1 MTDEVKAMF
10 DSLEPDSPDSLVFAD
25 RNGKEIGK
33 VSNAFDRAVKEL
45 GFNNGITDPLNKFT
59 FHCLRHTFASWL
71 VQNGVDLY
79 TVKELLG
86 HSTLAMTERYSHLAK
101 DTLKNAVK
109 KLEDSLK
116 TSTKEKES
124 QPEAADGN

>member
-10 DSLEPDSPDSLVFAD
+10 ESLEPGSPDSLVFAD
-25 RNGKEIGK
+25 RNGQEIGK
-33 VSNAFDRAVKEL
+33 VSNAFDRAVREL
-45 GFNNGITDPLNKFT
+45 GLNNGITDPLNKFT

-86 HSTLAMTERYSHLAK
+86 HSTLTMTERYSHLAK
-101 DTLKNAVK
+101 DTLKNAIK
-109 KLEDSLK
+109 KLEESLK
-116 TSTKEKES
+116 TAAKEKETKL
-124 QPEAADGN
+124 QAVERT

>member
-1 MTDEVKAMF
+1 MF